1 MGVFEEL
8 RDRGLIAQMT
18 DEVKTRELLENENVT
33 FYIGFDP
40 TADSLHVG
48 HFLQLMVM
56 AHMQRAGHRPIA
68 VLGGGTAMV
77 GDPSGRTDMR
87 QMMTRETISHNIER
101 FKTQMSRFIDFS
113 DGKALMINNGDW
125 LYNLNYIDFLRD
137 IGVHF
142 SVNRM
147 LTFDCFKSRLEKG
160 LSFLEFN
167 YMLMQSYDFYRLF
180 LDYNCK
186 MQLGGDDQWA
196 NIIGGIELIRKTT
209 ASEAY
214 GITFTLLT
222 TSEGKKMGKTQNGAV
237 WLDAEKTLPYNFFQY
252 WRNVDDADVIKLLKM
267 ITFVPLERIEELALL
282 EGSKLNKAK
291 ELLAYELTKLVH
303 GEIEA
308 DKALEATRAL
318 FVTGG
323 NSENMPS
330 TTLSQ
335 ADFTNGRIT
344 ILELLFKS
352 GLSSSKGDARR
363 LVEQGGIAVNESKIT
378 SLTKDFGIDDFS
390 KTFII
395 KKGKKM
401 FHKFIVE

>member
-18 DEVKTRELLENENVT
+18 DEVKTRELLENEKVT

-87 QMMTRETISHNIER
+87 QMMTKETISHNIER

-125 LYNLNYIDFLRD
+125 LFNLNYIDFLRD

-209 ASEAY
+209 TSEAY

-237 WLDAEKTLPYNFFQY
+237 WLDAEKTSPYNFFQY
-252 WRNVDDADVIKLLKM
+252 WRNVDDADVIKLLRM

-282 EGSKLNKAK
+282 EGSELNKAK

-352 GLSSSKGDARR
+352 GLSASKGDARR

-378 SLTKDFGIDDFS
+378 SLTEDFEIDVFS

>member
-1 MGVFEEL
+1 
-8 RDRGLIAQMT
+8 
-18 DEVKTRELLENENVT
+18 
-33 FYIGFDP
+33 
-40 TADSLHVG
+40 
-48 HFLQLMVM
+48 
-56 AHMQRAGHRPIA
+56 
-68 VLGGGTAMV
+68 
-77 GDPSGRTDMR
+77 
-87 QMMTRETISHNIER
+87 
-101 FKTQMSRFIDFS
+101 
-113 DGKALMINNGDW
+113 
-125 LYNLNYIDFLRD
+125 
-137 IGVHF
+137 
-142 SVNRM
+142 
-147 LTFDCFKSRLEKG
+147 
-160 LSFLEFN
+160 
-167 YMLMQSYDFYRLF
+167 
-180 LDYNCK
+180 
-186 MQLGGDDQWA
+186 
-196 NIIGGIELIRKTT
+196 
-209 ASEAY
+209 
-214 GITFTLLT
+214 
-222 TSEGKKMGKTQNGAV
+222 MGKTQNGAV
-237 WLDAEKTLPYNFFQY
+237 WLDAEKTSPYNFFQY
-252 WRNVDDADVIKLLKM
+252 WRNVDDADVIKLLRM

-282 EGSKLNKAK
+282 EGSELNKAK

-352 GLSSSKGDARR
+352 GLSASKGDARR

-378 SLTKDFGIDDFS
+378 SLTEDFGIDDFS

>member
-1 MGVFEEL
+1 
-8 RDRGLIAQMT
+8 
-18 DEVKTRELLENENVT
+18 
-33 FYIGFDP
+33 
-40 TADSLHVG
+40 
-48 HFLQLMVM
+48 
-56 AHMQRAGHRPIA
+56 
-68 VLGGGTAMV
+68 
-77 GDPSGRTDMR
+77 
-87 QMMTRETISHNIER
+87 
-101 FKTQMSRFIDFS
+101 
-113 DGKALMINNGDW
+113 
-125 LYNLNYIDFLRD
+125 
-137 IGVHF
+137 
-142 SVNRM
+142 M

-209 ASEAY
+209 TSEAY

-237 WLDAEKTLPYNFFQY
+237 WLDAEKTSPYNFFQY
-252 WRNVDDADVIKLLKM
+252 WRNVDDADVIKLLRM

-282 EGSKLNKAK
+282 EGSELNKAK

-352 GLSSSKGDARR
+352 GLSASKGDARR

-378 SLTKDFGIDDFS
+378 SLTEDFGIDDFS

>member
-87 QMMTRETISHNIER
+87 QMMTKETISHNIER

-125 LYNLNYIDFLRD
+125 LFNLNYIDFLRD

-209 ASEAY
+209 TSEAY

-237 WLDAEKTLPYNFFQY
+237 WLDAEKTSPYNFFQY
-252 WRNVDDADVIKLLKM
+252 WRNVDDADVIKLLRM

-282 EGSKLNKAK
+282 EGSELNKAK